1 MRFRKIAAA
10 LLTLA
15 LGFCLCQ
22 PAAFAATAADQHTQL
37 QELPVSI
44 QSTGETP
51 LPKETLTVELEAVD
65 NAPLPQVTTLEITDG
80 ETGSFGPIDYT
91 KPGYYVYTVRQRA
104 GVNTRG
110 TYDETVYYLRVSV
123 VWDNDK
129 LVARMAVHTQA
140 DLMDEK
146 VSSITF
152 NNSYADNATVL
163 NSELYRAS
171 LKISECV
178 SHESSKVIIY
188 IIAIPFSSSASTGKE
203 CTSRSGRNP
212 VRIAVAI
219 SSSRCTNSNTNRK
232 CRTICRTL
240 KSLLSSIHLSQPGSS
255 LGLNLRC
262 GCVGRCYSGILNYTD
277 HGRNE
282 NSSKYA
288 DDSDYY
294 YELYECKALLG
305 LESLKL
311 LYHCKDLL

>member
-1 MRFRKIAAA
+1 MNPIVEKVYQIGIIPVIAFNSVDEALPLCKALSEGGLPAAEVTFRTACAEECIRKIHEEMPEM
-10 LLTLA
+10 LL
-15 LGFCLCQ
+15 G
-22 PAAFAATAADQHTQL
+22 
-37 QELPVSI
+37 
-44 QSTGETP
+44 
-51 LPKETLTVELEAVD
+51 
-65 NAPLPQVTTLEITDG
+65 
-80 ETGSFGPIDYT
+80 
-91 KPGYYVYTVRQRA
+91 A
-104 GVNTRG
+104 G
-110 TYDETVYYLRVSV
+110 
-123 VWDNDK
+123 
-129 LVARMAVHTQA
+129 
-140 DLMDEK
+140 
-146 VSSITF
+146 
-152 NNSYADNATVL
+152 TVL

-188 IIAIPFSSSASTGKE
+188 IIAIPCSSSASTGKE

-219 SSSRCTNSNTNRK
+219 SSSRFTNSNTNRK

-294 YELYECKALLG
+294 YELYVCKALLG